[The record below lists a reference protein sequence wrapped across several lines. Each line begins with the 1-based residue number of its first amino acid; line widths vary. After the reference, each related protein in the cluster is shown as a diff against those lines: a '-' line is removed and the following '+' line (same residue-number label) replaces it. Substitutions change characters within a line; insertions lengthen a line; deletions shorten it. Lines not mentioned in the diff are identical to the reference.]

1 MKKIYLFLMVAVLA
15 LAQTSCSSDDRVFDD
30 SSANRMENA
39 LNEYRELLVSAENG
53 WCLEMFPGEEQ
64 EYLGTSIYLKF
75 DKDGKVTAT
84 SDFPKIDGYDC
95 GDLFE
100 SRYELIKQQ
109 GPLLS
114 FVTYNPFIHAW
125 SEPSSSD
132 VDGYESD
139 YEFVVTKASATE
151 FELKG
156 RKRNVT
162 LRMYALDKSVD
173 WKKSCEELYAMRE
186 KCAAL
191 KTIALY
197 SGSKKLGNGKIT
209 GADFRV
215 SGENGVY
222 KASFLATK
230 TGIKFY
236 APINIDG
243 NLVSEFTYDETAKEL
258 KAVGADVKIVFE
270 RPADFIDLDTYLKG
284 NWTFSC
290 TTSDGKGENIP
301 VKFTLNKDGS
311 LTFTAETD
319 KLDFTTMVCTYDDT
333 TGMIEFVRQ
342 YMGTVETK
350 SGKLYHIY
358 LCQGNGQNIAAV
370 NDGAGLVTA
379 TKSLDAKTQV
389 LKFVSNGYG
398 LTDATYFYFW
408 AFGGYPGTSD
418 NSAGWWEYYKDMTL
432 TLTK

>member
-1 MKKIYLFLMVAVLA
+1 MVAVLA

-53 WCLEMFPGEEQ
+53 WCLEMFPGEAQ
-64 EYLGTSIYLKF
+64 EYVGVSIYLKF

-84 SDFPKIDGYDC
+84 SDFPMIDGYDC

-114 FVTYNPFIHAW
+114 FVTYNPFIHVW
-125 SEPSSSD
+125 SEPFDSD
-132 VDGYESD
+132 VDGLESD

-156 RKRNVT
+156 RKRGVT

-197 SGSKKLGNGKIT
+197 SGSKKLGSGKIT
-209 GADFRV
+209 DADFSV

-243 NLVSEFTYDETAKEL
+243 NFVSEFTYDETAKEL
-258 KAVGADVKIVFE
+258 KAVGADIKIVFE
-270 RPADFIDLDTYLKG
+270 RPADYIDLETYLNG
-284 NWTFSC
+284 DWNLS
-290 TTSDGKGENIP
+290 
-301 VKFTLNKDGS
+301 FTYYASSKEYKYNK
-311 LTFTAETD
+311 
-319 KLDFTTMVCTYDDT
+319 
-333 TGMIEFVRQ
+333 I
-342 YMGTVETK
+342 
-350 SGKLYHIY
+350 
-358 LCQGNGQNIAAV
+358 
-370 NDGAGLVTA
+370 
-379 TKSLDAKTQV
+379 
-389 LKFVSNGYG
+389 
-398 LTDATYFYFW
+398 
-408 AFGGYPGTSD
+408 
-418 NSAGWWEYYKDMTL
+418 
-432 TLTK
+432 

>member
-84 SDFPKIDGYDC
+84 GDFPMIDGYDC

-270 RPADFIDLDTYLKG
+270 RPADYIDLETYLNGDWNLSFTYYASSKEYKY
-284 NWTFSC
+284 NKKT
-290 TTSDGKGENIP
+290 
-301 VKFTLNKDGS
+301 KFTLNEDGT
-311 LTFTAETD
+311 LTMTGAHFPI
-319 KLDFTTMVCTYDDT
+319 VCKYDDS
-333 TGMIEFVRQ
+333 TGMISINTQ
-342 YMGTVETK
+342 YLAMLEEGAYLFLCQCNGRSLTWDFK
-350 SGKLYHIY
+350 SGF
-358 LCQGNGQNIAAV
+358 
-370 NDGAGLVTA
+370 DGYT
-379 TKSLDAKTQV
+379 S
-389 LKFVSNGYG
+389 S
-398 LTDATYFYFW
+398 LTDSQQVIKFKDNGMGVDNANSFYLYVFTSSKPSGDTMDGTY
-408 AFGGYPGTSD
+408 T
-418 NSAGWWEYYKDMTL
+418 YYKDITL

>member
-39 LNEYRELLVSAENG
+39 LNEYKELLVSAENG
-53 WCLEMFPGEEQ
+53 WCLEMFPGEAQ
-64 EYLGTSIYLKF
+64 EYVGVSIYLKF

-125 SEPSSSD
+125 SEPSNSD

-139 YEFVVTKASATE
+139 YEFVVTKASASE

-173 WKKSCEELYAMRE
+173 WKKSCEERYAMRE
-186 KCAAL
+186 KCDSL

-197 SGSKKLGNGKIT
+197 SGSKKLGSGRIT
-209 GADFRV
+209 GTYFSV

-222 KASFLATK
+222 KASFLTTE

-243 NLVSEFTYDETAKEL
+243 NFVSEFTYDGMAKEL

-270 RPADFIDLDTYLKG
+270 RPADYISLETYLNG
-284 NWTFSC
+284 NWTFSYQN
-290 TTSDGKGENIP
+290 SKKKVAEKVSFVLNQDGTLSMKGDSYPLVFEYD
-301 VKFTLNKDGS
+301 KDTGMLS
-311 LTFTAETD
+311 LTTQY
-319 KLDFTTMVCTYDDT
+319 L
-333 TGMIEFVRQ
+333 GM
-342 YMGTVETK
+342 Y
-350 SGKLYHIY
+350 SKLYYMYLIGTDGYYIY
-358 LCQGNGQNIAAV
+358 PGDRVGMESRTVL
-370 NDGAGLVTA
+370 
-379 TKSLDAKTQV
+379 LDEKQQT
-389 LKFVSNGYG
+389 LRFVSNGVSDITYLFVYVYEKENKAGG
-398 LTDATYFYFW
+398 L
-408 AFGGYPGTSD
+408 GYV
-418 NSAGWWEYYKDMTL
+418 NYYKDMTL

>member
-1 MKKIYLFLMVAVLA
+1 MVAVLA

-39 LNEYRELLVSAENG
+39 INEYKELLVSAENG
-53 WCLEMFPGEEQ
+53 WCLEMFPGEKH
-64 EYLGTSIYLKF
+64 EYLGASIYLKF

-84 SDFPKIDGYDC
+84 SDYHPVKDGYNV

-114 FVTYNPFIHAW
+114 FITYNPFVHIW
-125 SEPSSSD
+125 SEPSGSD

-156 RKRNVT
+156 RKRGVT
-162 LRMYALDKSVD
+162 LHMYALDKSVD
-173 WKKSCEELYAMRE
+173 WKKSCEERYAMRD
-186 KCAAL
+186 KCEAL
-191 KTIALY
+191 KTVALY
-197 SGSKKLGNGKIT
+197 SGSKKLGSGKISYS
-209 GADFRV
+209 AFSI

-222 KASFLATK
+222 ESTFLTTE

-270 RPADFIDLDTYLKG
+270 RPADYISLETYLNGK
-284 NWTFSC
+284 WTFAC
-290 TTSDGKGENIP
+290 TSYEGTFKNIP

-311 LTFTAETD
+311 LTFTAEGKELEFPT
-319 KLDFTTMVCTYDDT
+319 LICTYDDS

-342 YMGTVETK
+342 YVGTVTTA
-350 SGKLYHIY
+350 SGKEYHIY
-358 LCQGNGQNIAAV
+358 LCQSNGSSIKILD
-370 NDGAGLVTA
+370 DGTGLVTE
-379 TKSLDAKTQV
+379 TKSLEDDKQV
-389 LKFVSNGYG
+389 LTFVSNGSGYS
-398 LTDATYFYFW
+398 DANCFYFE
-408 AFGGYPGTSD
+408 AFSGYPGTSG
-418 NSAGWWEYYKDMTL
+418 NKLGWWNFYKDMTL

>member
-1 MKKIYLFLMVAVLA
+1 MVAVLA

-39 LNEYRELLVSAENG
+39 LNEYKELLVSAENG
-53 WCLEMFPGEEQ
+53 WCLEMFPGEKH
-64 EYLGTSIYLKF
+64 EYLGASIYLKF
-75 DKDGKVTAT
+75 DKDGTVTAT
-84 SDFPKIDGYDC
+84 SDYHPVKDGYNV

-114 FVTYNPFIHAW
+114 FITYNPFVHIW
-125 SEPSSSD
+125 SEPSGSD

-156 RKRNVT
+156 RKRGVT
-162 LRMYALDKSVD
+162 LHMYALDKDTD
-173 WKKSCEELYAMRE
+173 WKKSITELSDMRK

-191 KTIALY
+191 KTIALF
-197 SGSKKLGNGKIT
+197 SGSNKLGSGKIT
-209 GADFRV
+209 ETDFKV

-222 KASFLATK
+222 KSSFLITK
-230 TGIKFY
+230 TGIKLY

-243 NLVSEFTYDETAKEL
+243 KSVSEFTYNNETGEL
-258 KAVGADVKIVFE
+258 EAVGADVKIVFE
-270 RPADFIDLDTYLKG
+270 KPADFIDLDTYLKG

>member
-1 MKKIYLFLMVAVLA
+1 MVAVLA

-75 DKDGKVTAT
+75 GKDGKVTAT
-84 SDFPKIDGYDC
+84 SDFPMIDGYDC

-114 FVTYNPFIHAW
+114 FVTYNPFIHVW
-125 SEPSSSD
+125 SEPFDSD
-132 VDGYESD
+132 VDGLESD

-156 RKRNVT
+156 RKRGVT

-197 SGSKKLGNGKIT
+197 SGSKKLGSGKIT
-209 GADFRV
+209 DADFRV

-270 RPADFIDLDTYLKG
+270 RPADYIDLETYLNGDWNLSFTYYASSKEYKY
-284 NWTFSC
+284 N
-290 TTSDGKGENIP
+290 KKA
-301 VKFTLNKDGS
+301 KFTLNEDGT
-311 LTFTAETD
+311 LTMTGAHFPI
-319 KLDFTTMVCTYDDT
+319 VCKYDDG
-333 TGMIEFVRQ
+333 TGMISINTQ
-342 YMGTVETK
+342 YLAMLEEGAYLFLCQCNGRSLTWDFK
-350 SGKLYHIY
+350 SGF
-358 LCQGNGQNIAAV
+358 
-370 NDGAGLVTA
+370 DGYT
-379 TKSLDAKTQV
+379 S
-389 LKFVSNGYG
+389 S
-398 LTDATYFYFW
+398 LTDSQQVIKFKDNGMGVNNADSFYLYIFTSEKPSGDTMDGTY
-408 AFGGYPGTSD
+408 T
-418 NSAGWWEYYKDMTL
+418 YYKDITL

>member
-1 MKKIYLFLMVAVLA
+1 MVAVLA

-84 SDFPKIDGYDC
+84 SDFPMIDGYDC

-114 FVTYNPFIHAW
+114 FVTYNPFIHVW
-125 SEPSSSD
+125 SEPFDSD
-132 VDGYESD
+132 VDGFESD

-156 RKRNVT
+156 RKRGVT

-197 SGSKKLGNGKIT
+197 SGSKKLGSGKIT
-209 GADFRV
+209 DADFRV

-243 NLVSEFTYDETAKEL
+243 NFVSEFTYDETAKEL

-270 RPADFIDLDTYLKG
+270 RPADYIDLETYLNGDWNLSFTYYASSKEYKY
-284 NWTFSC
+284 N
-290 TTSDGKGENIP
+290 KKA
-301 VKFTLNKDGS
+301 KFTLNEDGT
-311 LTFTAETD
+311 LTMTGAHFPI
-319 KLDFTTMVCTYDDT
+319 VCKYDDG
-333 TGMIEFVRQ
+333 TGMISINTQ
-342 YMGTVETK
+342 YLTMLEEGAYLFLCQCNGRSLTWDFK
-350 SGKLYHIY
+350 SGF
-358 LCQGNGQNIAAV
+358 
-370 NDGAGLVTA
+370 DGYT
-379 TKSLDAKTQV
+379 S
-389 LKFVSNGYG
+389 S
-398 LTDATYFYFW
+398 LTDSQQVIKFKDNGMGVNNANSFYLYIFTSSEPSGDTMDGTY
-408 AFGGYPGTSD
+408 T
-418 NSAGWWEYYKDMTL
+418 YYKDITL